1 MHRNPAVTFQR
12 EVQWFEPVLLT
23 AGAVL
28 RLAAR
33 PPILRA
39 VLSTLARLQPDDY
52 LVFVTEY
59 MSRGTERFGE
69 SWGYADLLTV
79 LQAAASVLEPEA
91 YLEIGVRRGRS
102 LSVVAA
108 ACPTADLYGFDLWI
122 PNYAGMPNPGP
133 EFVRGELSRV
143 GHRGRATLVT
153 GESQQSVPAFLA
165 DHPELYFDLITV
177 DGDHAAPSAAQD
189 LRNVLPRLKL
199 GGVVVLDDIA
209 HPQHPE
215 LAGCWEEV
223 VASDR
228 SFDTALYSELGYGVA
243 VGVRRRSEP

>member
-1 MHRNPAVTFQR
+1 MQRNSSVTFHR
-12 EVQWFEPVLLT
+12 EVQWFEPVFVT

-39 VLSTLARLQPDDY
+39 VLSTLGKLQPDDY
-52 LVFVTEY
+52 LEFVTEY
-59 MSRGTERFGE
+59 MSRGTEQLGE

-79 LQAAASVLEPEA
+79 LQASASVLEPEA

-122 PNYAGMPNPGP
+122 PNYAGMQNPGP
-133 EFVRGELSRV
+133 EFVRTELSRV
-143 GHRGRATLVT
+143 GHRGRLTLVT
-153 GESQQSVPAFLA
+153 GDSQQTVPTFLA

-177 DGDHAAPSAAQD
+177 DGDHAAPSAARD

-209 HPQHPE
+209 HPQHPQ
-215 LAGCWEEV
+215 LATCWEEV

-228 SFDTALYSELGYGVA
+228 SFDTARYSELGYGVG
-243 VGVRRRSEP
+243 VGVRRRSDR